1 MIERLVLSLS
11 APALWGIAA
20 TLLAIAELVVPGIFL
35 LWLAIGAGLTAVIVL
50 VIPLGA
56 PLQLLIF
63 SVLSAISVSAGRF
76 WYVARPTASSDP
88 LLNDRAAR
96 LIGRPV
102 TVSEA
107 IVQGEGRV
115 RVDDSSWPA
124 TGPDAPEGARMT
136 VVEVDGA
143 TLVVACIPH

>member
-1 MIERLVLSLS
+1 MIERTVLSLS

-35 LWLAIGAGLTAVIVL
+35 LWLAIAAGLTALIALL
-50 VIPLGA
+50 VPIGA
-56 PLQLLIF
+56 PLQLLAF
-63 SVLSAISVSAGRF
+63 SVLSAIAVSAGRF
-76 WYVARPTASSDP
+76 WYVSRPAGSSDP
-88 LLNDRAAR
+88 LLNDKAAR

-115 RVDDSSWPA
+115 KVDDSSWRA
-124 TGPDAPEGARMT
+124 TGPDTPAGTRMT